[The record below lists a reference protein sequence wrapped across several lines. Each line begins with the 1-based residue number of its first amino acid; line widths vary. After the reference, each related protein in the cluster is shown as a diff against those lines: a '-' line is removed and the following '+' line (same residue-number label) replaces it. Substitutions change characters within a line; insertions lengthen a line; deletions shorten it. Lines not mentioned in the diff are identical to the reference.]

1 MLGNAKYL
9 FLQALILFFFRMYR
23 NVDIVY
29 NRADVGLSLCCN
41 YGIGRVYLPS
51 TDYLLFREDY
61 ERTYFIAYGTGGILY
76 FDNSHCFGFNFTL
89 LVVRIDNNFVTSV
102 QPTVNCSDP
111 SYNVISEN
119 NLLTVNITNITNQ
132 NSNSDESDRYV
143 VFRNYHAENSS
154 VVVTLVEF
162 FIFNK
167 FLLNNV
173 TITKC
178 INTNTGYHVPIYN
191 PITLNCI
198 EDCVFLWYISNFIY
212 YTFIYHEGSSSDV
225 KCVLDIK

>member
-1 MLGNAKYL
+1 MSY
-9 FLQALILFFFRMYR
+9 
-23 NVDIVY
+23 NVNIGY
-29 NRADVGLSLCCN
+29 SLADVDLSLCCN
-41 YGIGRVYLPS
+41 YGIGRVNLPA
-51 TDYLLFREDY
+51 TDYLLFREDH
-61 ERTYFIAYGTGGILY
+61 ERTYFITYGTNGVVVY

-89 LVVRIDNNFVTSV
+89 LVVRIVNNFITSI

-132 NSNSDESDRYV
+132 ISNLDESDRYI
-143 VFRNYHAENSS
+143 VFKDYYIQNSS
-154 VVVTLVEF
+154 VVVTLVNF
-162 FIFNK
+162 FIFNN

-178 INTNTGYHVPIYN
+178 INVNTGYCVPIYN

-198 EDCVFLWYISNFIY
+198 EDCVFIWYISNFIY
-212 YTFIYHEGSSSDV
+212 YTFIYHEGSPSNI
-225 KCVLDIK
+225 KCVLDIN

>member
-1 MLGNAKYL
+1 MSH
-9 FLQALILFFFRMYR
+9 

-29 NRADVGLSLCCN
+29 NPTDVGLSLCCN
-41 YGIGRVYLPS
+41 YGIGRAYLPS

-61 ERTYFIAYGTGGILY
+61 ERTYFIAYGTGGIVY
-76 FDNSHCFGFNFTL
+76 FDNSYCFGFNFTL
-89 LVVRIDNNFVTSV
+89 LVVRINNNFVTSV
-102 QPTVNCSDP
+102 KPTVNCSDP

-132 NSNSDESDRYV
+132 NSNLDESDRYV
-143 VFRNYHAENSS
+143 VFRNYDAQNSS
-154 VVVTLVEF
+154 VVVTRVEF

-178 INTNTGYHVPIYN
+178 INVNTGYRVPIYN

-198 EDCVFLWYISNFIY
+198 EDCVFVWYISNFIY
-212 YTFIYHEGSSSDV
+212 YMFIYHEENSSDV
-225 KCVLDIK
+225 KCVLNIR